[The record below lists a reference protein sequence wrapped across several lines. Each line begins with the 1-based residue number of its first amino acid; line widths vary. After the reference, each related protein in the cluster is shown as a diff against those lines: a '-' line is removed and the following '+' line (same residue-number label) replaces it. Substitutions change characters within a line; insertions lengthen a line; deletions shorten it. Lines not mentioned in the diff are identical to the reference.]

1 VIRSVATS
9 NFPSAGSLR
18 VRTVVNR
25 TDCGTTAV
33 PKMLWIH
40 QQISSERYRHLD
52 TSIGVLTLQFFGCV
66 EGTMPQRFGSR
77 AVWECYRRAA
87 EARKL
92 AATTDDPAQKQ
103 DLLAVAQG
111 WLALARH
118 GELEQVSDDELKKAL
133 DC

>member
-1 VIRSVATS
+1 M
-9 NFPSAGSLR
+9 
-18 VRTVVNR
+18 
-25 TDCGTTAV
+25 

-40 QQISSERYRHLD
+40 QQISLGRYRHLD

-66 EGTMPQRFGSR
+66 EGTMPQRFSSR
-77 AVWECYRRAA
+77 AVREFYRRAA

-92 AATTDDPAQKQ
+92 AATTDDPAQTQ

-111 WLALARH
+111 WLALARR
-118 GELEQVSDDELKKAL
+118 GELEQVSADELMKAS

>member
-1 VIRSVATS
+1 
-9 NFPSAGSLR
+9 LR
-18 VRTVVNR
+18 AVGEFVNR
-25 TDCGTTAV
+25 TDCGTTAM

-40 QQISSERYRHLD
+40 QQISSRRYRHLD

-66 EGTMPQRFGSR
+66 EGTMPQRFRSR
-77 AVWECYRRAA
+77 AVWEFYRRAA

-92 AATTDDPAQKQ
+92 AATTDDPAQTQ

-111 WLALARH
+111 WLALARR
-118 GELEQVSDDELKKAL
+118 GELEHVSDDELTKAL